1 MVLESLPGW
10 NPCNEKDAVL
20 KDLVRLIYTCIYIF
34 IVEKFHA
41 RDGCAL
47 VTRIANAR
55 SFAETKPVAKAF
67 WRKCTSCMH
76 FLSWTGNFL
85 GECFLKVEALM
96 VPGKIKEDRFN
107 GTLGSFE
114 YFLTYSDRKR
124 KKKEKKRILYII
136 VLVFE
141 NNLRWEGE
149 GYRSNY
155 NKMIVQVFRG

>member
-55 SFAETKPVAKAF
+55 SFAETKLVAKAF

-141 NNLRWEGE
+141 NNLR
-149 GYRSNY
+149 
-155 NKMIVQVFRG
+155 